1 MKLHTNFSFLLGVL
15 FAWSFTMAQVVE
27 EEEQRKPTALPKAID
42 FSDIF
47 EQKEMTQE
55 DFELLKSRREA
66 KLRERLSQI
75 DALEA
80 AVDPGVYIVGP
91 GDVFS
96 FNVWGALEM
105 RYPLTVSPEGMLLV
119 PSVGEIEIS
128 GKTLAEVQSLVLERA
143 ASAYENSEIT
153 LTLDALRFFRVHVVG
168 EVLYPGT
175 YIAQAVDRISRLIN
189 EAGGVTEWA
198 FKRRIEMRH
207 PDGIVDYFDLD
218 AFEQEGSLEEDLFVN
233 GGDVIYVPPIEDG
246 ECLVRVKADLDNSGT
261 YQIFEGEELLNFLQ
275 RIRALNRNSDLSK
288 ITVIRTEVNAS
299 ARSNEKQYFFPFQVD
314 ETAEYNFILQAG
326 DEVLIPSDYVYVKG
340 AVRSPGAY
348 PYIVNLT
355 AKEYAG
361 MAGGDYRSG
370 TIKSVRVYHA
380 FSGKTERGPD
390 VVVEAGDVVH
400 LNPSWGQRFEP
411 YLRLLPV
418 ITSLILSAKAAGFFD
433 N

>member
-1 MKLHTNFSFLLGVL
+1 MKLHTNVPFLLGVL
-15 FAWSFTMAQVVE
+15 FACSFSMAQVAE
-27 EEEQRKPTALPKAID
+27 EEEQRKPFALPKAID
-42 FSDIF
+42 FSEIF
-47 EQKEMTQE
+47 EKKEMTQE

-66 KLRERLSQI
+66 KLRERLAQI
-75 DALEA
+75 DALET

-105 RYPLTVSPEGMLLV
+105 RYPLTVSPEGMLLA
-119 PSVGEIEIS
+119 PSVGEIEVS
-128 GKTLAEVQSLVLERA
+128 GKTLAEAQSLVLERA
-143 ASAYENSEIT
+143 ASAYENSEVT
-153 LTLDALRFFRVHVVG
+153 LTLEALRFFRVHVVG
-168 EVLYPGT
+168 EVRFPGT
-175 YIAQAVDRISRLIN
+175 YIAQAVDRISKLIN

-198 FKRRIEMRH
+198 FTRRIEMRH

-218 AFEQEGSLEEDLFVN
+218 AFKQEGSLEEDLFVN
-233 GGDVIYVPPIEDG
+233 GGDVIYVPPIEVG
-246 ECLVRVKADLDNSGT
+246 ESLVRVKADLDNSGT
-261 YQIFEGEELLNFLQ
+261 YQIFEGERLLNFLQ

-288 ITVIRTEVNAS
+288 ISVIRTEVDAP
-299 ARSNEKQYFFPFQVD
+299 ARSNKKEYLFPFQDDDTVD
-314 ETAEYNFILQAG
+314 YNFILQAG

-340 AVRSPGAY
+340 AVQNPGAY

-370 TIKSVRVYHA
+370 AIKSVRVYHA

-433 N
+433 D